1 MPSSLSS
8 TTRGVISALVLASA
22 VHAKDTLIAR
32 DDSVVYTEPSTD
44 CHDMHIFLAR
54 GNNEVAGASTRQT
67 SVVQAVC
74 DGRKSC
80 GWEDIDY
87 DNPLDNKYAEA
98 CHDGAVNGLKQIRSY
113 GEDCPDSKLVLTGYS
128 QGAHVI
134 GDMLGGGGGTFET
147 MGGGE
152 HMGENSTEEYVEGL
166 DQDSS
171 PGNQSKST
179 FLAAVELL
187 RFASLR
193 EKHLMG
199 TREYLLTISPTVVAA
214 FLWGDTRHVA
224 GQAYE
229 ALDGGDFEGWY
240 PRNKTELES
249 LNKWSDILRSWCDAR
264 DGVCAYDT
272 TATVNYTY
280 HWNYLD
286 LYSNDAADWLSI
298 KLGEKENT
306 TATATASSSSSKATA
321 SSTSTGDGE

>member
-1 MPSSLSS
+1 MPSSLPS

-32 DDSVVYTEPSTD
+32 DDTDTYTEPSTD
-44 CHDMHIFLAR
+44 CHDIHIFLAR
-54 GNNEVAGASTRQT
+54 GNNEVAGATTRQT

-87 DNPLDNKYAEA
+87 DNPMDNKYAEA
-98 CHDGAVNGLKQIRSY
+98 CHEGAVNGLKQIRSY

-171 PGNQSKST
+171 PGNQSKCT
-179 FLAAVELL
+179 FVFAVKVL

-193 EKHLMG
+193 ESLSLM
-199 TREYLLTISPTVVAA
+199 R
-214 FLWGDTRHVA
+214 R
-224 GQAYE
+224 
-229 ALDGGDFEGWY
+229 
-240 PRNKTELES
+240 
-249 LNKWSDILRSWCDAR
+249 
-264 DGVCAYDT
+264 
-272 TATVNYTY
+272 
-280 HWNYLD
+280 
-286 LYSNDAADWLSI
+286 
-298 KLGEKENT
+298 ENT
-306 TATATASSSSSKATA
+306 C
-321 SSTSTGDGE
+321 